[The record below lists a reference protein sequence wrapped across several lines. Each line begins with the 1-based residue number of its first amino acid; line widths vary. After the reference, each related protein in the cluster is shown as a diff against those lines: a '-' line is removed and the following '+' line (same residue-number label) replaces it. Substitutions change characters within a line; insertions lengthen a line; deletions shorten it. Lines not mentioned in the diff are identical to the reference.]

1 MSRKDE
7 LEKGT
12 AVGTE
17 AASNIVPNEPS
28 EKKGFLK
35 RHWERQKESQAA
47 QLDNARA
54 LQEAKKAG
62 KDVTNPEVNKAVQK
76 EAEEKR
82 NADAIK
88 SAIKPTSTKPKS
100 VKKRDFNA
108 DYDNVPTWDEEYNQ
122 LKSEGM
128 SDDDIEKALTGTKW
142 DKEGSKYAEW
152 NNSRK
157 APKEEKPVEEPAVED
172 NTIKNEVDA
181 QNALLD
187 AGVSPQ
193 DVDTPEGAKGE
204 MSRLVERLAETGL
217 FKVGED
223 GRITF
228 IGMDMEPNKRRK
240 AASIL
245 GKAATAISII
255 GALATGGAIPPMNLT
270 NAFLNEDDTKAYD
283 AKIQQMTNTINQV
296 VGSAVQ
302 KEAIKD
308 QTKAQ
313 LTLGDIDRQFQER
326 MADKQYAQEYK
337 MAMQNFKNQLEMTNV
352 NFDNQ
357 KEMAEL
363 LHDLQTSFT
372 GDQMS
377 ATVAAAKALKE
388 SVSDDEFKRIMK
400 TLANYNA
407 SNAGTTPMQQ
417 GLKTFQMVGDAVM
430 SPVNAVTNIIK

>member
-7 LEKGT
+7 LKKGI

-17 AASNIVPNEPS
+17 IASNIVPNEPS
-28 EKKGFLK
+28 EKKDM
-35 RHWERQKESQAA
+35 KE
-47 QLDNARA
+47 
-54 LQEAKKAG
+54 
-62 KDVTNPEVNKAVQK
+62 
-76 EAEEKR
+76 
-82 NADAIK
+82 ADAIK
-88 SAIKPTSTKPKS
+88 SAVKPTSTKPKS

-108 DYDNVPTWDEEYNQ
+108 DYDNVPTWNEEYNQ

-157 APKEEKPVEEPAVED
+157 APKPEEKPVEKPAD
-172 NTIKNEVDA
+172 TIKNETEA

-204 MSRLVERLAETGL
+204 MARLTERLAETGL
-217 FKVGED
+217 FEVGED

-228 IGMDMEPNKRRK
+228 IGMDMEPNKKRQ

-377 ATVAAAKALKE
+377 ATVAAVQALKE

-430 SPVNAVTNIIK
+430 SPVKAVTDIVK